1 MDPRFREDDG
11 LICVLYMSIRTQ
23 KIEYGTTQRSS
34 TSLTPLDLLRPS
46 CPDCRHSREA
56 GIQLLQASNMDPRF
70 ARMTDLPPMC
80 VALH

>member
-1 MDPRFREDDG
+1 MAR
-11 LICVLYMSIRTQ
+11 
-23 KIEYGTTQRSS
+23 IEGSS

-70 ARMTDLPPMC
+70 REDDSLVWRKSPSIEREFGLIIGAI
-80 VALH
+80 AAIN